1 MASSLRFSP
10 RHAFSTVTLLAPS
23 IAHAEVQVST
33 VGFTSIQVKFQSGQS
48 STAGVKALRVRFT
61 AQSAAGLA
69 STACWSDDTP
79 GRSSGIGLGRRRL
92 CSSLASLRQS
102 RSAPDLKSRGR
113 HGQAR
118 RLASPPVIQG
128 NHQRCYGAVACRL
141 QHEQMPLFLHSVA
154 EQINMQSAGQH
165 KQRFQVDIWE
175 QFINGWRHSTQTT
188 AQLAAALALTAGW
201 NDNTPCCTCAQGS
214 DSDDCVRQRALF
226 PVNELIHSRLRG
238 PTKTSQPSRCSFLPP
253 WSSSKQ
259 LWAST
264 LLLLYANTARTPST
278 STGTALS
285 TRPNTATPCPVS
297 AEKAG
302 ASWSHGG
309 TSISTRK
316 RLRFWVLFFK
326 DSVLSRHGP

>member
-1 MASSLRFSP
+1 MHCTLRAKFHPDSEAYERICHGQQGHDGTKRAVASSPRFSL

-102 RSAPDLKSRGR
+102 HSAPDLKSRGR

-165 KQRFQVDIWE
+165 KQRFQA
-175 QFINGWRHSTQTT
+175 GSTYGSSSS
-188 AQLAAALALTAGW
+188 TAG
-201 NDNTPCCTCAQGS
+201 
-214 DSDDCVRQRALF
+214 V
-226 PVNELIHSRLRG
+226 
-238 PTKTSQPSRCSFLPP
+238 
-253 WSSSKQ
+253 
-259 LWAST
+259 
-264 LLLLYANTARTPST
+264 
-278 STGTALS
+278 TAL
-285 TRPNTATPCPVS
+285 RPQHSLQQP
-297 AEKAG
+297 
-302 ASWSHGG
+302 
-309 TSISTRK
+309 
-316 RLRFWVLFFK
+316 
-326 DSVLSRHGP
+326 